1 MRLKRFLGM
10 LVCAVLLLTAVFALG
25 ACDDPVEPNPGDEHK
40 CESKCPTCGKC
51 TDAACTEDA
60 CKEKCP
66 GHDDPVKPEVKS
78 DTLYVKKVEGLPDD
92 FVMGMDASAVIS
104 LEKSGVKYYDFDG
117 KETDVFK
124 ILADNGINTIRVR
137 VWNNPFDDNGNG
149 FGGGNCDINVAEE
162 IGKRATKYGMGL
174 MVDFHYS
181 DFWADPAKQR
191 APRAWADMKMDMNE
205 NDKKPNALYEYTKAC
220 LQQLADAKVKVTMV
234 QVGNETN
241 GKMAGEDVW
250 QYIAKLMNAGSKAV
264 REVYPEA
271 QVVLHFA
278 NPEKVSNYK
287 DYAKKLQYWGVDYDV
302 FGSSYYPY
310 WHGTLENLQ
319 TLLSEIATTYDKKV
333 MVAETSYAFTG
344 TDYDFGGNTI
354 GDGGAV
360 TKNYPYTLQGQ
371 TNCMRDVIDT
381 VVHTTNG
388 IGVCY
393 WEGTWVPV
401 GTNSWEE
408 NSALW
413 EKYGSG
419 WASSYASI
427 YDPDVKKYGG
437 GGTQVDNQTFFDAH
451 GKVLESIKVFAL
463 VKNGNIVENKPDAL
477 EDITIICDLNGKIEL
492 PTKVNAVMRDD
503 SKQELDVK
511 WNITDAD
518 YDKMYNG
525 GVQKYD
531 ITGDADGMTAH
542 CYVSMVE
549 KNFLNNYSFED
560 DDNKTKQPSGGWVV
574 TDNDAANELWVEDK
588 ATDSLTGDKHY
599 HFWKNSGTV
608 NFDLEQE
615 LKDLTAGKYKFS
627 MSIMGGDVGESNIYI
642 YVKINGEVVKTQAM
656 TITSYGN
663 WDTQW
668 IEDIVYDGTSTIVV
682 GIHMECQGTGAGA
695 WGKIDDALFNSVS
708 E

>member
-1 MRLKRFLGM
+1 MKRTKFWGILVGM
-10 LVCAVLLLTAVFALG
+10 VMLITAALSLS
-25 ACDDPVEPNPGDEHK
+25 ACEQK
-40 CESKCPTCGKC
+40 
-51 TDAACTEDA
+51 A
-60 CKEKCP
+60 
-66 GHDDPVKPEVKS
+66 EVTS
-78 DTLYVKKVEGLPDD
+78 DTLYVKKVEDLPDD

-117 KETDVFK
+117 SEQDVFK

-137 VWNNPFDDNGNG
+137 VWNNPYDSQGNG

-162 IGKRATKYGMGL
+162 IGRRATKYGMGL

-191 APRAWADMKMDMNE
+191 APRAWESMKMSMTE
-205 NDKKPNALYEYTKAC
+205 NDQKPQALYEYTKSC
-220 LQQLADAKVKVTMV
+220 LEQLKAAKVNVTMV

-241 GKMAGEDVW
+241 GAMAGEDVW

-264 REVYPEA
+264 REIYPGA

-278 NPEKVSNYK
+278 NPEKVTNYQ
-287 DYAKKLQYWGVDYDV
+287 DYAQRLQYWNVDYDV

-319 TLLSEIATTYDKKV
+319 SLLSEIATTYDKKV
-333 MVAETSYAFTG
+333 MVAETSYAYTG
-344 TDYDFGGNTI
+344 ADSDFGGNTI

-360 TKNYPYTLQGQ
+360 VKNYPYTIQGQ
-371 TNCMRDVIDT
+371 ANCIRDVIDT

-393 WEGTWVPV
+393 WEGTWIPV

-413 EKYGSG
+413 EEYGSG
-419 WASSYASI
+419 WASSYAGI

-451 GKVLESIKVFAL
+451 GKVLESIKVFSL
-463 VKNGNIVENKPDAL
+463 VKNGNEVENKPDAL
-477 EDITIICDLNGKIEL
+477 EDVTIICDLNGKIEL
-492 PTKVNAVMRDD
+492 PSKVNAVMLDD
-503 SKQELDVK
+503 SKQELDVT

-518 YDKMYNG
+518 YEKMYNG
-525 GVQKYD
+525 GVQTYD
-531 ITGDADGMTAH
+531 ITGNAGGMTAH
-542 CYVSMVE
+542 CYVSMIE
-549 KNFLNNYSFED
+549 KNFLNNYSFEED
-560 DDNKTKQPSGGWVV
+560 GNKTEQPSGWIM
-574 TDNDAANELWVEDK
+574 TDNDGETNELWVEDK
-588 ATDSLTGDKHY
+588 STDSITGDKHY
-599 HFWKNSGTV
+599 HFWKNSGKV
-608 NFDLEQE
+608 NFDLEQQITG
-615 LKDLTAGKYKFS
+615 LAAGKYKFS
-627 MSIMGGDVGESNIYI
+627 MSIMGGDVGQSNIYI
-642 YVKINGEVVKTQAM
+642 YVKINGETVKTQKLE
-656 TITSYGN
+656 ITSYGN
-663 WDTQW
+663 WDTGW
-668 IEDIVYDGTSTIVV
+668 IYDIDYDGTSDIAV
-682 GIHMECQGTGAGA
+682 GIHVECEGTGAGA

>member
-1 MRLKRFLGM
+1 MRLKRFLGI
-10 LVCAVLLLTAVFALG
+10 LVGAVFLLTAVCALG
-25 ACDDPVEPNPGDEHK
+25 ACDKTP
-40 CESKCPTCGKC
+40 
-51 TDAACTEDA
+51 AA
-60 CKEKCP
+60 K
-66 GHDDPVKPEVKS
+66 KPEVKS

-137 VWNNPFDDNGNG
+137 VWNNPFDSNGNG

-191 APRAWADMKMDMNE
+191 APREWANMKMSMDE
-205 NDKKPNALYEYTKAC
+205 NDQKPNALYEYTKAC
-220 LQQLADAKVKVTMV
+220 LKQLADAKVKVTMV

-278 NPEKVSNYK
+278 NPEKVTNYQ

-310 WHGTLENLQ
+310 WHGTLENLS

-344 TDYDFGGNTI
+344 TDSDFGGNTI

-371 TNCMRDVIDT
+371 TNCIVDVIDT
-381 VVHTTNG
+381 VAHTTNG

-401 GTNSWEE
+401 GTTSYEE

-419 WASSYASI
+419 WAASYASI
-427 YDPDVKKYGG
+427 YDPDVKQYGG

-451 GKVLESIKVFAL
+451 GKVLESIKLFSL
-463 VKNGNIVENKPDAL
+463 VKNGNIVQNKPDAL
-477 EDITIICDLNGKIEL
+477 EDVTIICDLNGKIEL
-492 PTKVNAVMRDD
+492 PEKVNAVMLDD
-503 SKQELDVK
+503 SKQQLEVK

-531 ITGDADGMTAH
+531 ITGDAGGMTAH

-560 DDNKTKQPSGGWVV
+560 DDNKTMQPSGGWAM
-574 TDNDAANELWVEDK
+574 TDNDGSTNELWVEDK

-608 NFDLEQE
+608 NFDLEQQ
-615 LKDLTAGKYKFS
+615 LTGLTAGKYKFS

-642 YVKINGEVVKTQAM
+642 YVKINGEVVKTQVL

-668 IEDIVYDGTSTIVV
+668 IEDIAYDGTSTIAV
-682 GIHMECQGTGAGA
+682 GIHVECQGTGGGA
-695 WGKIDDALFNSVS
+695 WGKIDDALFNSVA